1 MNIAPPNGTH
11 NRSMAEI
18 NITPFV
24 DVVLVLLIIFM
35 ITAPLLQQGLPVQLP
50 KAAAQEIKRTPQDL
64 VLTIDDKGHVF
75 LGDSRSP
82 IAVDELPAKLV
93 AVYQGKEN
101 KYLLIKADQQLRYGE
116 VIQVMSVAQ
125 KAGVER
131 IGMITRP
138 EQ

>member
-1 MNIAPPNGTH
+1 
-11 NRSMAEI
+11 
-18 NITPFV
+18 
-24 DVVLVLLIIFM
+24 
-35 ITAPLLQQGLPVQLP
+35 
-50 KAAAQEIKRTPQDL
+50 AAAQEIKRTPQDM

-82 IAVDELPAKLV
+82 IGMEELPAKLA
-93 AVYQGKEN
+93 AVYQGKES
-101 KYLLIKADQQLRYGE
+101 KDLLIKADQQLRYGE

>member
-1 MNIAPPNGTH
+1 MKVSPSSGTH
-11 NRSMAEI
+11 NHSMAEI

-50 KAAAQEIKRTPQDL
+50 KAQASEIKRTPQDM
-64 VLTIDDKGHVF
+64 VLTLDDKGHIF

-82 IAVDELPAKLV
+82 VSMEELPSKLV
-93 AVYQGKEN
+93 AVYQGKES
-101 KYLLIKADQQLRYGE
+101 KDLLIKADQQLRYGE
-116 VIQVMSVAQ
+116 VIQVMSLAQ

-138 EQ
+138 E

>member
-1 MNIAPPNGTH
+1 MKVTPPNGTH

-64 VLTIDDKGHVF
+64 ILTIDDKGHIF

-82 IAVDELPAKLV
+82 VLADDLPAKLV
-93 AVYQGKEN
+93 AVYQGKES
-101 KYLLIKADQQLRYGE
+101 KDLLIKADQQLRYGE
-116 VIQVMSVAQ
+116 VIQVMSLAQ

-138 EQ
+138 EK